1 MQNKNK
7 ATDAPLTPNF
17 RLQQN
22 SIQFPELLD
31 GDMEPFL
38 KFIVQMDTCMLVN
51 NKTFSNKLK
60 VMFLTT
66 CLKGPVLQW
75 LQEIRMSLPLLSYR
89 NAGIPCTCAKC
100 LVLCWLWGV
109 KLRPSC

>member
-75 LQEIRMSLPLLSYR
+75 RCFSTQSQLPNPRLAFLEMASLIGNP
-89 NAGIPCTCAKC
+89 GWPPT
-100 LVLCWLWGV
+100 
-109 KLRPSC
+109 